1 MKINRIYTGKDN
13 ESHLEQIE
21 VPMDASELGHVSK
34 MEGATGVIF
43 RETPAD
49 FFLDYHNAP
58 ARQFVV
64 NMGGS
69 TQIEVADGT
78 KLKVNA
84 GDIIFAEDIDGHGHI
99 SRGLTGPRHSL
110 FITMPDSFD
119 ITKWK

>member
-1 MKINRIYTGKDN
+1 MKIHRIYTGKDN

-21 VPMDASELGHVSK
+21 VPMEDSALGAVSEI
-34 MEGATGVIF
+34 EGATGVIF

-49 FFLDYHNAP
+49 FFMDYHNAP

-78 KLKVNA
+78 KVTVQD